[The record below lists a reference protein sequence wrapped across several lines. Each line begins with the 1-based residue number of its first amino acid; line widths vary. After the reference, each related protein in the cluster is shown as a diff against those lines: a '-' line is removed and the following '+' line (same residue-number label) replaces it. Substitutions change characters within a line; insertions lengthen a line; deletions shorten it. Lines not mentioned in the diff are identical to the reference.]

1 MSESEGNENV
11 QVDFNTTRSK
21 RITIRNIIIFALKN
35 TSFTPKFFIFLK
47 NTYFAPKYFFAPKLF
62 FFLKNTYF
70 TPKNTDFAPEYFFAL
85 KNTYFALK
93 KYLFCS

>member
-1 MSESEGNENV
+1 MLLGIFT
-11 QVDFNTTRSK
+11 DFTRIK
-21 RITIRNIIIFALKN
+21 IPYIYI
-35 TSFTPKFFIFLK
+35 FTPKFFIFLK

-70 TPKNTDFAPEYFFAL
+70 TPKNTDFAPKYFFAL